1 MQYWLFKSDTDCYS
15 INDLQSAPNQ
25 TTSWD
30 GVRNYQARNFMRDE
44 MKIGDLGFFY
54 HSGKLPEI
62 AGIVKVVKESYP
74 DHTAQD
80 PENDHYDPSATPENP
95 RWYMVDVQLVRV
107 FHPTI
112 PRNLLRL
119 QLELSGMELLKAGS
133 RLSIQPV
140 SQEHFNIII
149 RLADEIQKSNT
160 N

>member
-44 MKIGDLGFFY
+44 MRIGDLGFFY

-80 PENDHYDPSATPENP
+80 PENDHYDQSATPENP
-95 RWYMVDVQLVRV
+95 RWYMVDVQLVKV

-119 QLELSGMELLKAGS
+119 QHDLSGMELLKAGS

-140 SQEHFNIII
+140 SQEHFNNII
-149 RLADEIQKSNT
+149 RLADEIQKANT

>member
-1 MQYWLFKSDTDCYS
+1 
-15 INDLQSAPNQ
+15 
-25 TTSWD
+25 
-30 GVRNYQARNFMRDE
+30 MR
-44 MKIGDLGFFY
+44 IGDLGFFY

-95 RWYMVDVQLVRV
+95 RWYMVDVQLVKV

-119 QLELSGMELLKAGS
+119 QHDLSGMELLKAGS

-140 SQEHFNIII
+140 SQEHFNNIII
-149 RLADEIQKSNT
+149 GGYYG
-160 N
+160 

>member
-1 MQYWLFKSDTDCYS
+1 MQYWLFKSDSDCYS
-15 INDLQSAPNQ
+15 INDLQSALNQ

-62 AGIVKVVKESYP
+62 AGIVKIVKESYP

-149 RLADEIQKSNT
+149 RLADEIQKANA

>member
-30 GVRNYQARNFMRDE
+30 GVRNYQARNFMRDK

>member
-44 MKIGDLGFFY
+44 MRIGDLGFFY

-95 RWYMVDVQLVRV
+95 RWYMVDVQLVKV

-112 PRNLLRL
+112 PRNLLTGTM
-119 QLELSGMELLKAGS
+119 EVSGRKRKTSLN
-133 RLSIQPV
+133 
-140 SQEHFNIII
+140 NIH
-149 RLADEIQKSNT
+149 T
-160 N
+160 T

>member
-44 MKIGDLGFFY
+44 MRIGDLGFFY

-95 RWYMVDVQLVRV
+95 RWYMVDVQLVKV

-119 QLELSGMELLKAGS
+119 QHDLSGMELLKVGS

-140 SQEHFNIII
+140 SQEHFNNII
-149 RLADEIQKSNT
+149 RLADEIQKANT

>member
-44 MKIGDLGFFY
+44 MRIGDLGFFY

-95 RWYMVDVQLVRV
+95 RWYMVDVQLVKV

-119 QLELSGMELLKAGS
+119 QHDLSGMELLKAGS

-140 SQEHFNIII
+140 SQEHFNNII
-149 RLADEIQKSNT
+149 RLADEIQKANT
-160 N
+160 S